1 MKSNIRKVFLK
12 LVKKHFHKHHT
23 LRKIFNTNTLKL
35 SYCCMKNM
43 STIIKQH
50 NSTVLS
56 KPTTPNRLC
65 NCRNKGN
72 CPLDRKCIK
81 QCLVYRAEV
90 QSQNTVKVYYGA
102 NDGEFKLRYNNHT
115 KSFRNRFYEHD
126 TELSKYIW

>member
-1 MKSNIRKVFLK
+1 
-12 LVKKHFHKHHT
+12 
-23 LRKIFNTNTLKL
+23 
-35 SYCCMKNM
+35 MKNM

-65 NCRNKGN
+65 NCRNKDN
-72 CPLDRKCIK
+72 CPLDGKCLK

-115 KSFRNRFYEHD
+115 NCK
-126 TELSKYIW
+126 I